1 MTIRGLASRV
11 WLLGWFVAW
20 LLISRR
26 GVSPVAASW
35 GALLFGASGAI
46 AGSFLFVRG
55 FRLLQR
61 KRWIEDTPVSRI
73 SAAAM
78 GRVKLFGRAAGPYTL
93 ISPLAQVDCYYY
105 RVEARD
111 TGDNR
116 EEKGAESHA
125 EETIFTPL
133 FVEDETGRMLIDP
146 RGAELEIPPE
156 YEEAIETES
165 MSECARRFLRRHGL
179 STVGNITVTEYAIKP
194 GDPMVVMGTLTENH
208 LVAAETSG
216 QSLEAG
222 YLSREAADLQR
233 REQMEGMGIPIRDLP
248 PANSEAS
255 ADFKL
260 HPEIVL
266 ASGSDREPFV
276 IARQDPQHIVADL
289 ARSSVLG
296 IWGGAAL
303 ALFSFGLVIKWIGL
317 W

>member
-1 MTIRGLASRV
+1 M
-11 WLLGWFVAW
+11 
-20 LLISRR
+20 
-26 GVSPVAASW
+26 
-35 GALLFGASGAI
+35 
-46 AGSFLFVRG
+46 
-55 FRLLQR
+55 
-61 KRWIEDTPVSRI
+61 
-73 SAAAM
+73 
-78 GRVKLFGRAAGPYTL
+78 
-93 ISPLAQVDCYYY
+93 DCYYY